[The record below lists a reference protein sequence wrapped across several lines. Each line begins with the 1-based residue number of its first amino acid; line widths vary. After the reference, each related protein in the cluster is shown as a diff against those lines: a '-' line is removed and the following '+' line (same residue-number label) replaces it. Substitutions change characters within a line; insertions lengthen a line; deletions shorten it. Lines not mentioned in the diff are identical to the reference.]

1 MSVIDMS
8 TERLETLRRAIRA
21 AGKQE
26 TKQLLID
33 VFSDGEV
40 RESVLVGGAA
50 HAPINYMVRAAD
62 LARNSPAAR
71 TSERPA
77 LYCAALLVP
86 IGEVFA
92 RSDRVHLPAD
102 CRLESREHLR
112 LVLRRPIARLEAC
125 SGYDAELLRIA
136 IGLGDDE
143 LWGLHEAARL
153 KTIVTVALAK
163 SKLASTMTVKTCHA
177 EKPADA

>member
-8 TERLETLRRAIRA
+8 TERLEMLRRAIRA
-21 AGKQE
+21 AVTQE

-40 RESVLVGGAA
+40 RESILVGGAA
-50 HAPINYMVRAAD
+50 DAPINYMVRAAG

-102 CRLESREHLR
+102 CRLEAKEHLR
-112 LVLRRPIARLEAC
+112 LVLRRPMARLEAY

-163 SKLASTMTVKTCHA
+163 SKLACTTAVKQLLVN
-177 EKPADA
+177 KPTGA